1 MSKTIILNRDLY
13 KKIKKM
19 DRQEME
25 GYLQNLHTEAYNAG
39 ISAMSKELAARV
51 EAGIRNTE
59 GIGEKRYQSLIDN
72 INKELTREEKQN
84 D

>member
-1 MSKTIILNRDLY
+1 MKKETILNRDLY

-25 GYLQNLHTEAYNAG
+25 NYLQSLHTEAYNAG
-39 ISAMSKELAARV
+39 ISVMSKELAARV

-59 GIGEKRYQSLIDN
+59 GIGEKRYQALIEN
-72 INKELTREEKQN
+72 INKELIREENQN